1 MVGFVRQR
9 PFVLACCTI
18 THPHV
23 VLSHIHGQRQLPAY
37 YFFSRTLKHQKHC
50 IALSQSK
57 AHLSLHKLP
66 LLHGQ
71 PLAPLAESVSSENR
85 IDYNSS

>member
-1 MVGFVRQR
+1 MEDLGKTRIIISSLRLVRLR
-9 PFVLACCTI
+9 TPLDST
-18 THPHV
+18 TPH
-23 VLSHIHGQRQLPAY
+23 LQQAKE
-37 YFFSRTLKHQKHC
+37 SRTGRIDDLFTLHR
-50 IALSQSK
+50 ALAKQGIF
-57 AHLSLHKLP
+57 LHKLP